1 MSRYSII
8 VSHSLAAD
16 NSKPTVLGWKPL
28 RFYFTSVKYNTSASL
43 AQATSKPECAAI
55 GIVIRSIVSIND
67 TRRKPRYAIS
77 GNECRFTIGRWI
89 LTRYGA
95 TIRRHR
101 IISIR
106 RIGSRAMNSGQR
118 KNSGFGSKWSAPGKS
133 RFTSDI
139 GRRPV
144 SSAAISVDWMT

>member
-1 MSRYSII
+1 VRPHWYRYSI
-8 VSHSLAAD
+8 
-16 NSKPTVLGWKPL
+16 
-28 RFYFTSVKYNTSASL
+28 Y
-43 AQATSKPECAAI
+43 CI
-55 GIVIRSIVSIND
+55 GKRYKE
-67 TRRKPRYAIS
+67 KPRYAIS

-118 KNSGFGSKWSAPGKS
+118 KNGGFGSKWSAPGKS
-133 RFTSDI
+133 RFTSGI
-139 GRRPV
+139 GRRSV
-144 SSAAISVDWMT
+144 SSAAIFADWMT